1 MPTATARINNQKQKK
16 YSDMKRYR
24 LIEYAYLATL
34 VLGVTACS
42 QDELADGSPVN
53 GTPVT
58 FTASGIAAQQS
69 ATTRAT
75 TDGTWEEALTVAIK
89 IGNEVKEYAATPNAA
104 DAKTA
109 TLAAAE
115 GVTPFTWNSASETK
129 TVEAWYP
136 YTADKPAQ
144 VEVEADQSIRA
155 NYLLSDKMSASGNV
169 TFGNTALEFSHLAAK
184 VTININMSVES
195 STASVSDLKL
205 CNLAGVKEGTQ
216 VKPFQPDGN
225 MATFEV
231 LLPEQT
237 IAAGTQFLTFAANS
251 LPYAWNAS
259 TDYKLTAGSHTVF
272 TFRLDNKD
280 IIFEGCTLAEWKP
293 AGDDIEAEP
302 TPGQLYAI
310 DDDGTYLV
318 SSAAG
323 LMAWAEMAR
332 KDPTISCRLTGV
344 FTLPSTYKWTP
355 IGDGEKPFSGTFNGG
370 GYHIRNL
377 KVNSTVTDSKGRQ
390 VAGMFGEVTGTV
402 KSVQLY
408 GSGTGI
414 EVESDQPGLAAGMV
428 AGTLTGGTISNCTS
442 YPYDYIVAKAP
453 SDVYVGGVVGYND
466 NGFVAGNEFVFST
479 RLRGIATAN
488 DGTAYVGGV
497 AGANV
502 GKDAVVIGSLS
513 AAITESYVDSPASTT
528 NYAGGILGYAA
539 GGSTCTGNAVWC
551 NGSQVSSHGGGA
563 LGYAADTDI
572 AVNNC
577 YWYYS
582 SGSSAVGAYAT
593 GSSGDYSGISSN
605 ARVSS
610 YYDMAWL
617 NYAYLLQGVVDNW
630 NAANDRKCNAY
641 FNAQPISSGSTEY
654 YPILVKLH

>member
-1 MPTATARINNQKQKK
+1 ML
-16 YSDMKRYR
+16 S
-24 LIEYAYLATL
+24 LA
-34 VLGVTACS
+34 ACS
-42 QDELADGSPVN
+42 QEDLYPSAESGNAVQIGSVSIGGEVETRVSENPDDGGKSSLWNFDGTEQIAVQVKDGVQGVYTLNEDKTVTTTQPTYWTGGGTQTINAWYPIECGKIDLSNQTAGHLAYALFTTAT
-53 GTPVT
+53 GTYPDAVALNFSHSLAKLRVRLT
-58 FTASGIAAQQS
+58 GNVDAIKKIEAKNFTSCS
-69 ATTRAT
+69 LNT
-75 TDGTWEEALTVAIK
+75 TDGTVT
-89 IGNEVKEYAATPNAA
+89 GN
-104 DAKTA
+104 D
-109 TLAAAE
+109 E
-115 GVTPFTWNSASETK
+115 GYIPLS
-129 TVEAWYP
+129 
-136 YTADKPAQ
+136 Q
-144 VEVEADQSIRA
+144 A
-155 NYLLSDKMSASGNV
+155 NYSTTDGPVTYWETNLAPGAVSSDVLRINGVATQYIQNV
-169 TFGNTALEFSHLAAK
+169 TQFEAGKIYT
-184 VTININMSVES
+184 VTLDVME
-195 STASVSDLKL
+195 TYAVS
-205 CNLAGVKEGTQ
+205 
-216 VKPFQPDGN
+216 
-225 MATFEV
+225 
-231 LLPEQT
+231 
-237 IAAGTQFLTFAANS
+237 
-251 LPYAWNAS
+251 
-259 TDYKLTAGSHTVF
+259 
-272 TFRLDNKD
+272 
-280 IIFEGCTLAEWKP
+280 FEGCTIAEWKP

-332 KDPTISCRLTGV
+332 KDPTISCRLTGN

-355 IGDGEKPFSGTFNGG
+355 IGDGEKPFSGTFDGG
-370 GYHIRNL
+370 GYNILNL
-377 KVNSTVTDSKGRQ
+377 KVNSTVTDSKGRL

-551 NGSQVSSHGGGA
+551 SGSQVSSHGGGV

-605 ARVSS
+605 ARVSN
-610 YYDMAWL
+610 YYDMKWL
-617 NYAYLLQGVVDNW
+617 TYANLLQSVVYSW

-641 FNAQPISSGSTEY
+641 FYARQISSGSTGY
-654 YPILVKLH
+654 YPILAKQY

>member
-1 MPTATARINNQKQKK
+1 M
-16 YSDMKRYR
+16 
-24 LIEYAYLATL
+24 L

-42 QDELADGSPVN
+42 QDELVDGSPVN

-104 DAKTA
+104 DVKTA
-109 TLAAAE
+109 TLAATE

-144 VEVEADQSIRA
+144 VEVEADQSDRA
-155 NYLLSDKMSASGNV
+155 NYLRSDKMSASGNV

-184 VTININMSVES
+184 VTINIQMSVES
-195 STASVSDLKL
+195 TTASVSDLKL
-205 CNLAGVKEGTQ
+205 CNLAGVKNGATQ
-216 VKPFQPDGN
+216 VTPYQPDKN
-225 MATFEV
+225 VATFEA
-231 LLPEQT
+231 LLPEQA
-237 IAAGTQFLTFAANS
+237 IAAGTQFLS
-251 LPYAWNAS
+251 LQLDGHFKYTWSAS
-259 TDYKLTAGSHTVF
+259 QGYELKAGYNTIF
-272 TFRLDNKD
+272 TFTLANKD

-332 KDPTISCRLTGV
+332 KDPTISCRLTGN

-355 IGDGEKPFSGTFNGG
+355 IGDGEKPFSGTFDGR
-370 GYHIRNL
+370 GYNIRNL

-466 NGFVAGNEFVFST
+466 NGFVAGNEFVTST

-513 AAITESYVDSPASTT
+513 AATTESYVDSPASTT

-551 NGSQVSSHGGGA
+551 SGSQVSSHGGGV

-605 ARVSS
+605 ARVSN
-610 YYDMAWL
+610 YYDMTWL
-617 NYAYLLQGVVDNW
+617 TYVNLLTSVVYSW

-641 FNAQPISSGSTEY
+641 FYARQISSGSTWY
-654 YPILVKLH
+654 YPILAKQY

>member
-1 MPTATARINNQKQKK
+1 
-16 YSDMKRYR
+16 MKRYR
-24 LIEYAYLATL
+24 LIEYAYLAML
-34 VLGVTACS
+34 VLGFTACS
-42 QDELADGSPVN
+42 QDELVDGSPVN

-104 DAKTA
+104 DVKTA
-109 TLAAAE
+109 TLAATE

-144 VEVEADQSIRA
+144 VEVEADQSDRA
-155 NYLLSDKMSASGNV
+155 NYLRSDKMSASGNV

-184 VTININMSVES
+184 VTINIQMSVES
-195 STASVSDLKL
+195 TTASVSDLKL
-205 CNLAGVKEGTQ
+205 CNLAGVKNGATQ
-216 VKPFQPDGN
+216 VTPYQPDKN
-225 MATFEV
+225 VATFEA
-231 LLPEQT
+231 LLPEQA
-237 IAAGTQFLTFAANS
+237 IAAGTQFLS
-251 LPYAWNAS
+251 LQLDGHFKYTWSAS
-259 TDYKLTAGSHTVF
+259 QGYELKAGYNTIF
-272 TFRLDNKD
+272 TFTLANKD

-332 KDPTISCRLTGV
+332 KDPTISCRLTGN

-355 IGDGEKPFSGTFNGG
+355 IGDGEKPFSGTFDGR
-370 GYHIRNL
+370 GYNIRNL

-466 NGFVAGNEFVFST
+466 NGFVAGNEFVTST

-551 NGSQVSSHGGGA
+551 SGSQVSSHGGGV

-605 ARVSS
+605 ARVSN
-610 YYDMAWL
+610 YYDMTWL
-617 NYAYLLQGVVDNW
+617 TYANRLTSVVYSW

-641 FNAQPISSGSTEY
+641 FYARQISSGSTGY
-654 YPILVKLH
+654 YPILAKQY

>member
-1 MPTATARINNQKQKK
+1 ML
-16 YSDMKRYR
+16 S
-24 LIEYAYLATL
+24 LA
-34 VLGVTACS
+34 ACS
-42 QDELADGSPVN
+42 QEDLYPSAESGNAVLIGSVSIGGEVETRVSENPDDGGKSSLWDFDGTEQIAVQVKDGVQGVYTLNEDKTVTTTQPTYWTRSGTQTINAWYPVACDN
-53 GTPVT
+53 IDL
-58 FTASGIAAQQS
+58 SNQS
-69 ATTRAT
+69 AGHLAYALFASATGTYPDAVALNFSHSLAKLRVRLKGDVEVIEKIVARHFTSCSLNT
-75 TDGTWEEALTVAIK
+75 TDGTVTGSNEGDITLTKANYGTETYWEANFAPGAVANDVLRFNDSFNAGIASVTQFEAGK
-89 IGNEVKEYAATPNAA
+89 IY
-104 DAKTA
+104 TA
-109 TLAAAE
+109 TYTVMASDI
-115 GVTPFTWNSASETK
+115 VT
-129 TVEAWYP
+129 
-136 YTADKPAQ
+136 
-144 VEVEADQSIRA
+144 
-155 NYLLSDKMSASGNV
+155 
-169 TFGNTALEFSHLAAK
+169 
-184 VTININMSVES
+184 
-195 STASVSDLKL
+195 
-205 CNLAGVKEGTQ
+205 
-216 VKPFQPDGN
+216 
-225 MATFEV
+225 
-231 LLPEQT
+231 
-237 IAAGTQFLTFAANS
+237 
-251 LPYAWNAS
+251 
-259 TDYKLTAGSHTVF
+259 
-272 TFRLDNKD
+272 
-280 IIFEGCTLAEWKP
+280 

-332 KDPTISCRLTGV
+332 KDPTISCRLTGG

-355 IGDGEKPFSGTFNGG
+355 IGDGEKPFSGTFDGR
-370 GYHIRNL
+370 GYNIHNL

-551 NGSQVSSHGGGA
+551 SGSQVSSHGGGV

-605 ARVSS
+605 ARVSN
-610 YYDMAWL
+610 YYDMTWL
-617 NYAYLLQGVVDNW
+617 TYVNLLTSVVYSW

-641 FNAQPISSGSTEY
+641 FYARQISSGSTRY
-654 YPILVKLH
+654 YPILAKQY

>member
-1 MPTATARINNQKQKK
+1 
-16 YSDMKRYR
+16 MKRYR

-104 DAKTA
+104 DVKTA
-109 TLAAAE
+109 TLAATE

-144 VEVEADQSIRA
+144 VEVEADQSDRA
-155 NYLLSDKMSASGNV
+155 NYLRSDKMSASGNV

-184 VTININMSVES
+184 VTINIQMSVES
-195 STASVSDLKL
+195 TTASVSDLKL
-205 CNLAGVKEGTQ
+205 CNLAGVKNGATQ
-216 VKPFQPDGN
+216 VTPYQPDKN
-225 MATFEV
+225 VATFEA
-231 LLPEQT
+231 LLPEQA
-237 IAAGTQFLTFAANS
+237 IAAGTQFLS
-251 LPYAWNAS
+251 LQLDGHFKYTWSAS
-259 TDYKLTAGSHTVF
+259 QGYELKAGYNTIF
-272 TFRLDNKD
+272 TFTLANKD

-332 KDPTISCRLTGV
+332 KDPTISCRLTGN

-355 IGDGEKPFSGTFNGG
+355 IGDGEKPFSGTFDGR
-370 GYHIRNL
+370 GYNIRNL

-466 NGFVAGNEFVFST
+466 NGFVAGNEFVTST

-513 AAITESYVDSPASTT
+513 AATTESYVDSPASTT

-551 NGSQVSSHGGGA
+551 NGSQVSSHGGGV

-577 YWYYS
+577 YWYYYS

-605 ARVSS
+605 ARVSN
-610 YYDMAWL
+610 YYDMTWL
-617 NYAYLLQGVVDNW
+617 TYVNLLTSVVYSW

-641 FNAQPISSGSTEY
+641 FYAWQISSGSTGY
-654 YPILVKLH
+654 YPILAKQY

>member
-1 MPTATARINNQKQKK
+1 
-16 YSDMKRYR
+16 MKRYR

-34 VLGVTACS
+34 VLGFTACS
-42 QDELADGSPVN
+42 QDELVDGSPVN

-104 DAKTA
+104 DVKTA
-109 TLAAAE
+109 TLAATE

-144 VEVEADQSIRA
+144 VEVEADQSDRA
-155 NYLLSDKMSASGNV
+155 NYLRSDKMSASGNV

-184 VTININMSVES
+184 VTINIQMSVES
-195 STASVSDLKL
+195 TTASVSDLKL
-205 CNLAGVKEGTQ
+205 CNLAGVKNGATQ
-216 VKPFQPDGN
+216 VTPYQPDKN
-225 MATFEV
+225 VATFEA
-231 LLPEQT
+231 LLPEQA
-237 IAAGTQFLTFAANS
+237 IAAGTQFLS
-251 LPYAWNAS
+251 LQLDGHFKYTWSAS
-259 TDYKLTAGSHTVF
+259 QGYELKAGYNTIF
-272 TFRLDNKD
+272 TFTLANKD

-332 KDPTISCRLTGV
+332 KDPTISCRLTGS

-355 IGDGEKPFSGTFNGG
+355 IGDGEKPFSGTFDGG
-370 GYHIRNL
+370 GYNIRNL

-428 AGTLTGGTISNCTS
+428 AGTLTDGTISNCTS

-466 NGFVAGNEFVFST
+466 NGFVAGNEFVSST

-513 AAITESYVDSPASTT
+513 AATTESYVDSPASTT

-551 NGSQVSSHGGGA
+551 NGSQVSSHGGGV

-577 YWYYS
+577 YWYYYS

-605 ARVSS
+605 ARVSN
-610 YYDMAWL
+610 YYDMTWL
-617 NYAYLLQGVVDNW
+617 TYANLLQSVVYSW

-641 FNAQPISSGSTEY
+641 FYAQPISSGSTGY
-654 YPILVKLH
+654 YPILAKQY

>member
-1 MPTATARINNQKQKK
+1 
-16 YSDMKRYR
+16 MKRYR
-24 LIEYAYLATL
+24 LIEYAYLAML
-34 VLGVTACS
+34 VLGFTACS
-42 QDELADGSPVN
+42 QDELVDGSPVN

-104 DAKTA
+104 DVKTA
-109 TLAAAE
+109 TLAATE

-144 VEVEADQSIRA
+144 VEVEADQSDRA
-155 NYLLSDKMSASGNV
+155 NYLRSDKMSASGNV

-184 VTININMSVES
+184 VTINIQMSVES
-195 STASVSDLKL
+195 TTASVSDLKL
-205 CNLAGVKEGTQ
+205 CNLAGVKNGATQ
-216 VKPFQPDGN
+216 VTPYQPDKN
-225 MATFEV
+225 VATFEA
-231 LLPEQT
+231 LLPEQA
-237 IAAGTQFLTFAANS
+237 IAAGTQFLS
-251 LPYAWNAS
+251 LQLDGHFKYTWSAS
-259 TDYKLTAGSHTVF
+259 QGYELKAGYNTIF
-272 TFRLDNKD
+272 TFTLANKD

-332 KDPTISCRLTGV
+332 KDPTISCRLTGN

-355 IGDGEKPFSGTFNGG
+355 IGDGEKPFSGTFDGR
-370 GYHIRNL
+370 GYNIRNL

-466 NGFVAGNEFVFST
+466 NGFVAGNEFVTST

-551 NGSQVSSHGGGA
+551 SGSQVSSHGGGV

-605 ARVSS
+605 ARVSN
-610 YYDMAWL
+610 YYDMTWL
-617 NYAYLLQGVVDNW
+617 TYVNLLTSVVYSW

-641 FNAQPISSGSTEY
+641 FYARQISSGSTGY
-654 YPILVKLH
+654 YPILAKQY

>member
-1 MPTATARINNQKQKK
+1 
-16 YSDMKRYR
+16 MKRYR

-104 DAKTA
+104 DVKTA
-109 TLAAAE
+109 TLAATE

-144 VEVEADQSIRA
+144 VEVEADQSDRA
-155 NYLLSDKMSASGNV
+155 NYLRSDKMSASGNV

-184 VTININMSVES
+184 VTINIQMSVES
-195 STASVSDLKL
+195 TTASVSDLKL
-205 CNLAGVKEGTQ
+205 CNLAGVKNGATQ
-216 VKPFQPDGN
+216 VTPYQPDKN
-225 MATFEV
+225 VATFEA
-231 LLPEQT
+231 LLPEQA
-237 IAAGTQFLTFAANS
+237 IAAGTQFLS
-251 LPYAWNAS
+251 LQLDGHFKYTWSAS
-259 TDYKLTAGSHTVF
+259 QGYELKAGYNTIF
-272 TFRLDNKD
+272 TFTLANKD

-332 KDPTISCRLTGV
+332 KDPTISCRLTGG

-355 IGDGEKPFSGTFNGG
+355 IGDGEKPFSGTFDGK
-370 GYHIRNL
+370 GYNIRNL

-428 AGTLTGGTISNCTS
+428 AGTLTDGTISNCTS

-551 NGSQVSSHGGGA
+551 NGSQVSSHGGGV

-577 YWYYS
+577 YWYYF

-610 YYDMAWL
+610 YYDMTWL
-617 NYAYLLQGVVDNW
+617 TYANWLQSVVYSW

-641 FNAQPISSGSTEY
+641 FYAQPISSGSTGY
-654 YPILVKLH
+654 YPILVKQY

>member
-1 MPTATARINNQKQKK
+1 
-16 YSDMKRYR
+16 MKRYR

-104 DAKTA
+104 DVKTA
-109 TLAAAE
+109 TLAATE

-144 VEVEADQSIRA
+144 VEVEADQSDRA
-155 NYLLSDKMSASGNV
+155 NYLRSDKMSASGNV

-184 VTININMSVES
+184 VTINIQMSVES
-195 STASVSDLKL
+195 TTASVSDLKL
-205 CNLAGVKEGTQ
+205 CNLAGVKNGATQ
-216 VKPFQPDGN
+216 VTPYQPDKN
-225 MATFEV
+225 VATFEA
-231 LLPEQT
+231 LLPEQA
-237 IAAGTQFLTFAANS
+237 IAAGTQFLS
-251 LPYAWNAS
+251 LQLDGHFKYTWSAS
-259 TDYKLTAGSHTVF
+259 QGYELKAGYNTIF
-272 TFRLDNKD
+272 TFTLANKD

-332 KDPTISCRLTGV
+332 KDPTISCRLTGN

-355 IGDGEKPFSGTFNGG
+355 IGDGEKPFSGTFDGR
-370 GYHIRNL
+370 GYNIRNL

-466 NGFVAGNEFVFST
+466 NGFVAGNEFVTST

-551 NGSQVSSHGGGA
+551 SGSQVSSHGGGV

-605 ARVSS
+605 ARVSN
-610 YYDMAWL
+610 YYDMKWL
-617 NYAYLLQGVVDNW
+617 TYANLLQSVVYSW

-641 FNAQPISSGSTEY
+641 FYARQISSGSTGY
-654 YPILVKLH
+654 YPILAKQY

>member
-1 MPTATARINNQKQKK
+1 M
-16 YSDMKRYR
+16 
-24 LIEYAYLATL
+24 L
-34 VLGVTACS
+34 VLGFTACS
-42 QDELADGSPVN
+42 QDELVDGSPVN

-104 DAKTA
+104 DVKTA
-109 TLAAAE
+109 TLAATE

-144 VEVEADQSIRA
+144 VEVEADQSDRA
-155 NYLLSDKMSASGNV
+155 NYLRSDKMSASGNV

-184 VTININMSVES
+184 VTINIQMSVES
-195 STASVSDLKL
+195 TTASVSDLKL
-205 CNLAGVKEGTQ
+205 CNLAGVKNGATQ
-216 VKPFQPDGN
+216 VTPYQPDKN
-225 MATFEV
+225 VATFEA
-231 LLPEQT
+231 LLPEQA
-237 IAAGTQFLTFAANS
+237 IAAGTQFLS
-251 LPYAWNAS
+251 LQLDGHFKYTWSAS
-259 TDYKLTAGSHTVF
+259 QGYELKAGYNTIF
-272 TFRLDNKD
+272 TFTLANKD

-332 KDPTISCRLTGV
+332 KDPTISCRLTGN

-355 IGDGEKPFSGTFNGG
+355 IGDGEKPFSGTFDGR
-370 GYHIRNL
+370 GYNIRNL

-466 NGFVAGNEFVFST
+466 NGFVAGNEFVTST

-551 NGSQVSSHGGGA
+551 SGSQVSSHGGGV

-605 ARVSS
+605 ARVSN
-610 YYDMAWL
+610 YYDMTWL
-617 NYAYLLQGVVDNW
+617 TYANRLTSVVYSW

-641 FNAQPISSGSTEY
+641 FYARQISSGSTGY
-654 YPILVKLH
+654 YPILAKQY

>member
-1 MPTATARINNQKQKK
+1 
-16 YSDMKRYR
+16 MKRYR

-104 DAKTA
+104 DVKTA
-109 TLAAAE
+109 TLAATE

-144 VEVEADQSIRA
+144 VEVEADQSDRA
-155 NYLLSDKMSASGNV
+155 NYLRSDKMSASGNV

-184 VTININMSVES
+184 VTINIQMSVES
-195 STASVSDLKL
+195 TTASVANLQL
-205 CNLAGVKEGTQ
+205 CNLTGVKDGASQ
-216 VKPFQPDGN
+216 VTPYQPDKN
-225 MATFEV
+225 VATFEA
-231 LLPEQT
+231 LLPEQA
-237 IAAGTQFLTFAANS
+237 IAAGTQFLS
-251 LPYAWNAS
+251 LQLDGHFKYTWSAS
-259 TDYKLTAGSHTVF
+259 QGYELKAGYNTIF
-272 TFRLDNKD
+272 TFTLANKD

-332 KDPTISCRLTGV
+332 KDPTISCRLTGN

-355 IGDGEKPFSGTFNGG
+355 IGDGEKPFSGTFDGG
-370 GYHIRNL
+370 GYNILNL
-377 KVNSTVTDSKGRQ
+377 KVNSTVTDSKGRL

-551 NGSQVSSHGGGA
+551 SGSQVSSHGGGV

-605 ARVSS
+605 ARVSN
-610 YYDMAWL
+610 YYDMTWL
-617 NYAYLLQGVVDNW
+617 TYVNLLTSVVYSW
-630 NAANDRKCNAY
+630 NAVNDRKCNAY
-641 FNAQPISSGSTEY
+641 FYARQISSGSTGY
-654 YPILVKLH
+654 YPILAKQY